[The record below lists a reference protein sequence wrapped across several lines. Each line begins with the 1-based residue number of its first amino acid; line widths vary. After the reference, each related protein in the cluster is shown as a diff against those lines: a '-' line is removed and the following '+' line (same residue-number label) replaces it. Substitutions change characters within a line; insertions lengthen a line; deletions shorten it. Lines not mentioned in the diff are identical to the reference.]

1 MSLQLY
7 LLYCYLIMQSLFSA
21 CNNRTFTFKI
31 GLNFAIILV
40 VKDIITPYNCLF
52 LLTPYIVVDY
62 YFEQVILSF
71 LILHVLVQQ
80 FINRYIFNRFI
91 KETNWLINKGMCVL
105 LFEVFKHL
113 LLRKTDA
120 LKTCGKSKFVRKK
133 I

>member
-1 MSLQLY
+1 MSLRLY
-7 LLYCYLIMQSLFSA
+7 LLYCYLIMQSLFNA

-52 LLTPYIVVDY
+52 LLTPYIAVDY
-62 YFEQVILSF
+62 YFEQVILSI

-91 KETNWLINKGMCVL
+91 KETNWLINTGMCVL

-113 LLRKTDA
+113 LLRRTDV